1 LFSVVLHSYTE
12 WNRFEQNCCTKNKE
26 KYNEAMMG
34 GSTNQQEQN
43 RLLQALFS
51 YNVIAGVAISNVK

>member
-1 LFSVVLHSYTE
+1 
-12 WNRFEQNCCTKNKE
+12 
-26 KYNEAMMG
+26 MMG
-34 GSTNQQEQN
+34 GSTNQQEKN

>member
-1 LFSVVLHSYTE
+1 
-12 WNRFEQNCCTKNKE
+12 
-26 KYNEAMMG
+26 MMG

-43 RLLQALFS
+43 RLLQALT